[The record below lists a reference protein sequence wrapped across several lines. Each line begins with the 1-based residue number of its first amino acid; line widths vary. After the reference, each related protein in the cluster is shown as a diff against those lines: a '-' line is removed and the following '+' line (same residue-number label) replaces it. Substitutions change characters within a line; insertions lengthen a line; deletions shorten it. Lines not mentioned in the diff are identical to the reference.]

1 MDNLTDEELQ
11 DLYNKLRGEL
21 VRKKGNEKATP
32 KHLLTSLY
40 KEIQE
45 INNRMNEVRAEAENR
60 GLQLS

>member
-11 DLYNKLRGEL
+11 DLYNKLRGEF
-21 VRKKGNEKATP
+21 VRKKGNVKATP
-32 KHLLTSLY
+32 KHLLASLY

-45 INNRMNEVRAEAENR
+45 INNRMNEVRAEAKNR